1 MVEQMEVLE
10 CLSFLVK
17 TMILGIFG
25 ILEKLVSD
33 SDNGAH
39 WLVSSARV
47 SSANL
52 SSLGFFIL

>member
-10 CLSFLVK
+10 CLSFFVK

-52 SSLGFFIL
+52 SSLVFFIL